1 MASSSSL
8 NTSATGLPPLT
19 TATIPVSSTSAFTSH
34 LNFNLLIKLDRTNYL
49 FWKAQVLPAIRAKS
63 APNKYIVEQNAGTSE
78 VTTRVSDEFLA
89 WKKNDQLFVCW
100 IISTISERIIGQVTG
115 CTTAHEV
122 WTTLEKLY
130 SQQSKSRILQLRSQ
144 LQTTKKGAMN
154 MTDYIIKMKG
164 ISDCLTAAGQFMT
177 KQDLVL
183 SILSGLR
190 VEYDLV
196 VIYLTVRQDQINLS
210 EAQFLLLTQEQHLEQ
225 LNAAASI
232 DLSSASAHFASGD
245 RKVILAGTLTQV
257 LPTMLHK
264 TTQLLYRNLNTKGK
278 DMSTR
283 RILLKGTLRDGLY
296 KVDLFRADSKLFPS
310 LSKCDDS
317 VLYFSQFSV
326 ESGSMLDA
334 VDDVNNLCSVNT
346 LSCVDLA
353 SVINNKHTSS
363 SSGTLDSWH
372 VKLGH
377 PSINV
382 VKQFLK
388 MSKIPFKDQTT
399 LSFCDSCKCGK
410 MHQLS
415 FPASQTKAKHR
426 L

>member
-245 RKVILAGTLTQV
+245 RKV
-257 LPTMLHK
+257 
-264 TTQLLYRNLNTKGK
+264 
-278 DMSTR
+278 
-283 RILLKGTLRDGLY
+283 
-296 KVDLFRADSKLFPS
+296 
-310 LSKCDDS
+310 
-317 VLYFSQFSV
+317 
-326 ESGSMLDA
+326 
-334 VDDVNNLCSVNT
+334 
-346 LSCVDLA
+346 
-353 SVINNKHTSS
+353 
-363 SSGTLDSWH
+363 
-372 VKLGH
+372 
-377 PSINV
+377 
-382 VKQFLK
+382 
-388 MSKIPFKDQTT
+388 
-399 LSFCDSCKCGK
+399 
-410 MHQLS
+410 
-415 FPASQTKAKHR
+415 
-426 L
+426 